1 MEKTKFGLVKPTP
14 ITDEMK
20 RSYLD
25 YAMSVIVARA
35 LPDVRDGLKPVHRRI
50 LYAMHKLGLSAGST
64 HKKCARIVGETIG
77 KYHPHGDAA
86 VYEALV
92 RMGQDFSLRYPLIA
106 PQGNFG
112 SIDGDPPAAMRY
124 TEARLAK
131 IAEELLLDLDKETVD
146 FIDNFDGSEQEPAIL
161 PSKLPNLLLNGSDGI
176 AVGMATTIPP
186 HNLGEVADAL
196 VFLLDN
202 LRINPLPVSSSSPS
216 SPSQPSLVNF
226 EIDTGVTTQLLMQY
240 IKGPDFPT
248 GGVIYDQKEVL
259 IAYETGRGRILTR
272 GVAEIKEK
280 KGGRFQII
288 ISEIPYQQNK
298 ALLVAKIAALV
309 QEKKIDDVADLRD
322 ESDRNGLQIA
332 IDLKQT
338 ANPQKVLNQ
347 LFKYTALQSAYH
359 LNMVVLVNGE
369 PKTLNLKQVL
379 LEYLRHRQLMVMRR
393 TAFELKRAQER
404 AHILEGYKIALDNLD
419 AVIETIRKA
428 KDQEVAKT
436 NLIKNFALTEI
447 QAQAILDLQLKRLTA
462 LDRQKI
468 LEELKE
474 TLALI
479 EKLKSIL
486 SSPQKVLAVIKNE
499 FLEIKEKYQDARRT
513 KIIKGKPNEFSEEDL
528 IKNEETII
536 ILSRGGYIKR
546 LPLSTYR
553 TQGRGGK
560 GVTGASLKEEDA
572 ILAVTTAMTHNEILF
587 FTNQGRVFS
596 RRVYDIPEAS
606 RTARGQALVNLI
618 GIEQNEKVNSILTL

>member
-1 MEKTKFGLVKPTP
+1 MSEEKTEFGLVKLVP
-14 ITDEMK
+14 ITEEMK

-50 LYAMHKLGLSAGST
+50 LYAMHKLGLSAGSAY
-64 HKKCARIVGETIG
+64 KKCARIVGETIG

-124 TEARLAK
+124 TEARLTK
-131 IAEELLLDLDKETVD
+131 IADELLLDLDKETVD
-146 FIDNFDGSEQEPAIL
+146 FIDNFDGSEQEPIIL

-186 HNLGEVADAL
+186 HNLGEVIEAL

-202 LRINPLPVSSSSPS
+202 LTIESFPSLPSNPSI
-216 SPSQPSLVNF
+216 PSQTNF
-226 EIDTGVTTQLLMQY
+226 EIDTQVTVADLMQFVR
-240 IKGPDFPT
+240 GPDFPT
-248 GGVIYDQKEVL
+248 GGVIYDQKEIL
-259 IAYETGRGRILTR
+259 SAYETGRGRILIR
-272 GVAEIKEK
+272 AVAEIKEK
-280 KGGRFQII
+280 KGGHFQIV
-288 ISEIPYQQNK
+288 ISQIPYQQNK
-298 ALLVAKIAALV
+298 ALLVAKIANLV

-322 ESDRNGLQIA
+322 ESDKSGLQVTV
-332 IDLKQT
+332 DLKSS

-347 LFKYTALQSAYH
+347 LFKYTSLQSAYH

-379 LEYLRHRQLMVMRR
+379 LEYLRHRQVVVTRR
-393 TAFELKRAQER
+393 TAYNLKRAQER
-404 AHILEGYKIALDNLD
+404 AHILEGYKIALHNLD
-419 AVIETIRKA
+419 AVIETIKKA
-428 KDQEVAKT
+428 KNQEAAKV

-468 LEELKE
+468 LEELQE
-474 TLALI
+474 TQALI

-486 SSPQKVLAVIKNE
+486 SSPQKVMAVIKNE
-499 FLEIKEKYQDARRT
+499 FLEIKEKYADARRT
-513 KIIKGKPNEFSEEDL
+513 KVVKGKPGEISFEDL

-536 ILSRGGYIKR
+536 TLSRGGYIKR
-546 LPLSTYR
+546 LPLSTYK

-572 ILAVTTAMTHNEILF
+572 ILAVSIAMTHNEILF
-587 FTNQGRVFS
+587 FTSSGRVFS
-596 RRVYDIPEAS
+596 RRVYDLPEVG